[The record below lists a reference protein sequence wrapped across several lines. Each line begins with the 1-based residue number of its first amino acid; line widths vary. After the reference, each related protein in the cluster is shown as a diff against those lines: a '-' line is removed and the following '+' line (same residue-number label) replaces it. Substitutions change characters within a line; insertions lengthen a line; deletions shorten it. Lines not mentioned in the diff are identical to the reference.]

1 MKKIN
6 FKLQNVL
13 TENKINQNKLIQIL
27 QVISPSTINRMSNR
41 DIKRANIETLTKIS
55 YYFKTNNIRELFVII
70 IEDEENAE

>member
-1 MKKIN
+1 
-6 FKLQNVL
+6 
-13 TENKINQNKLIQIL
+13 
-27 QVISPSTINRMSNR
+27 MSNR